1 VNAVYNLDQTWWRFV
16 QYGSV
21 VQMTILI

>member
-1 VNAVYNLDQTWWRFV
+1 VYNLDQTWWRFV